1 MESYFLDW
9 ANLLLRWLHVITAV
23 AWIGASF
30 YFVFLDSN
38 LESDAAP
45 NQGAGGAGGIWSVHG
60 GGFYNARKWMHSPP
74 GVAGYLHWFYWES
87 YATWISGFLLL
98 AVSYLWHAQA
108 YLIDPRVFA
117 WPSPTLAAASVLGF
131 LVGFWLLYDQICR
144 IGRRLDLTDRTIGL
158 VTALI
163 VVGLAY
169 WASQLFSGR
178 AAFLI
183 TGAMMATAMSANVLF
198 WIIPGQKKMV
208 AAMRAGQPMDP
219 GPGLIGKQRS
229 VHNTYLTLPVILTM
243 LSNHYGFIT
252 QHDQRFLLL
261 VLLMAAGAAIRVYF
275 VQRHAWHRGRGGN
288 PVWVG
293 VAGVALV
300 SVAVAVAMP
309 KREPTGQTSAQGA
322 NSVTAPPSAI
332 MTIAQQH
339 CLQCHGP
346 AVQMKGLRLDS
357 PQAWLDH
364 AGAIHQQVVISQAMP
379 MGNSTGMTAQERQI
393 VASWFKSNGQTR

>member
-1 MESYFLDW
+1 VESYFLDW

-45 NQGAGGAGGIWSVHG
+45 NQGPGGAGGIWSVHG

-74 GVAGYLHWFYWES
+74 GVAGHLHWFYWES

-98 AVSYLWHAQA
+98 AVSYLWHAGA
-108 YLIDPRVFA
+108 YLIDITVFA
-117 WPSPTLAAASVLGF
+117 WQSPSLAAASAVGF
-131 LVGFWLLYDQICR
+131 LIGFWLLYDQICR
-144 IGRRLDLTDRTIGL
+144 IGRRLALSDRTIGL
-158 VTALI
+158 MTALA
-163 VVGLAY
+163 VVELAY
-169 WASQLFSGR
+169 WATQIFSGR

-198 WIIPGQKKMV
+198 WIIPGQRKMV
-208 AAMRAGQPMDP
+208 AVMRAGEPMDP
-219 GPGLIGKQRS
+219 EPGLIGKQRS
-229 VHNTYLTLPVILTM
+229 IHNTYFTLPVILTM
-243 LSNHYGFIT
+243 LSNHYGFLT
-252 QHDQRFLLL
+252 QHEQRFLLL

-288 PVWVG
+288 PIWVA

-300 SVAVAVAMP
+300 LVAIAVATP
-309 KREPTGQTSAQGA
+309 KQSFRAGSATGLSGGSAL
-322 NSVTAPPSAI
+322 VPPAI
-332 MTIAQQH
+332 MTIAQRH

-346 AVQMKGLRLDS
+346 AVQMKGLRLDG

-379 MGNSTGMTAQERQI
+379 MGNNTAMTAQERQI
-393 VASWFKSNGQTR
+393 VASWFKSISTSK

>member
-9 ANLLLRWLHVITAV
+9 ANLLLRWLHIITAV

-38 LESDAAP
+38 LEPDGAP
-45 NQGAGGAGGIWSVHG
+45 NQGTGSAGGIWSVHG

-74 GVAGYLHWFYWES
+74 GVAGHLHWFYWES

-117 WPSPTLAAASVLGF
+117 WASPAFAAASVVGF
-131 LVGFWLLYDQICR
+131 LIGFWLLYDQICR
-144 IGRRLDLTDRTIGL
+144 IGRRLALNDLTVGL
-158 VTALI
+158 IITL
-163 VVGLAY
+163 VVIGLAY
-169 WASQLFSGR
+169 GSIQLFAGR

-198 WIIPGQKKMV
+198 WIIPGQRKMV

-219 GPGLIGKQRS
+219 EPGLIGKQRS
-229 VHNTYLTLPVILTM
+229 IHNTYFTLPVILTM
-243 LSNHYGFIT
+243 LSNHYGFLT
-252 QHDQRFLLL
+252 QHDHRFLLL
-261 VLLMAAGAAIRVYF
+261 ILLMVAGAAIRVYF
-275 VQRHAWHRGRGGN
+275 VQRHAWHRGRSGN
-288 PVWVG
+288 PIWVAAVG
-293 VAGVALV
+293 AVLILVA
-300 SVAVAVAMP
+300 AVVAMP
-309 KREPTGQTSAQGA
+309 KRQPAGQTGAQEA
-322 NSVTAPPSAI
+322 SRVTARPPAI
-332 MTIAQQH
+332 MAIAQQH

-346 AVQMKGLRLDS
+346 AVQMKGLQLDS

-364 AGAIHQQVVISQAMP
+364 ASAIHQQVVISQAMP

-393 VASWFKSNGQTR
+393 VASWFKSIDQIK

>member
-1 MESYFLDW
+1 VESYFFDW

-38 LESDAAP
+38 LEPDAAP
-45 NQGAGGAGGIWSVHG
+45 NQGTGGAGGIWSVHG

-74 GVAGYLHWFYWES
+74 SVAGHLHWFYWES

-108 YLIDPRVFA
+108 YLIDLRVFDWA
-117 WPSPTLAAASVLGF
+117 SPTFAAASVVGF
-131 LVGFWLLYDQICR
+131 LAGFWLLYDQICR
-144 IGRRLDLTDRTIGL
+144 IGRRLDLTDRVIGL
-158 VTALI
+158 MTAAT

-183 TGAMMATAMSANVLF
+183 SGAMMATAMSANVLF

-208 AAMRAGQPMDP
+208 AAMQAGQPMDP
-219 GPGLIGKQRS
+219 ETGLIGKQRS
-229 VHNTYLTLPVILTM
+229 VHNTYFTLPVILTM
-243 LSNHYGFIT
+243 LSNHYGFLT

-288 PVWVG
+288 PIWVAAVG
-293 VAGVALV
+293 VVLILVAIV
-300 SVAVAVAMP
+300 VAMP
-309 KREPTGQTSAQGA
+309 KRQLTGQTGAQEAG
-322 NSVTAPPSAI
+322 SVTAPPSAI
-332 MTIAQQH
+332 MAIAQQH

-346 AVQMKGLRLDS
+346 TVQMKGLRLDNA
-357 PQAWLDH
+357 QAWLDH

-379 MGNSTGMTAQERQI
+379 MGNSTSMTAQERQI
-393 VASWFKSNGQTR
+393 VASWFKSIGQTK